1 MDDYLVG
8 IGMLMVQKRVNDC
21 KKQPTITSKADPEA
35 TKVPL
40 LDAIISNV
48 CQFPKLISIRV
59 KLYIL

>member
-48 CQFPKLISIRV
+48 CQFQHSKIDFYTCEI
-59 KLYIL
+59 I